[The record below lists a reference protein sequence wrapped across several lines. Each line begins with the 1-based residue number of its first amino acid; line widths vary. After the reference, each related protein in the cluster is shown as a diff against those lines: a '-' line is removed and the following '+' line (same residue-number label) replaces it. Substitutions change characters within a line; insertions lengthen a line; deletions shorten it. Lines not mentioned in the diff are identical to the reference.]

1 MGKSISKLEEN
12 SNFLFTDK
20 YWDYLD
26 LMKKADCSSEELQ
39 MKSKCLIEYSKLP
52 VMEKANVVKNDM
64 TFLEFFTGGGVVC
77 SDESGRKLYNGIN
90 REITHAVMATMSS
103 IKQNVELPSEYLD
116 EIEGPETL
124 PTVKDR
130 VSYDMSQ
137 VFPDIKKMFFLGKS
151 EEFHKRMTKIFDDSE
166 DIERF
171 SDIVDD
177 SVYRKD
183 ESRNREYQDY
193 ITEIVKKSKEMDF
206 EEKSQKLS

>member
-1 MGKSISKLEEN
+1 MGKTISKLEED
-12 SNFLFTDK
+12 SNFLFADK

-26 LMKKADCSSEELQ
+26 LMKQANCTPEELKT
-39 MKSKCLIEYSKLP
+39 KSKCLIEYANLP
-52 VMEKANVVKNDM
+52 VIEKANVVKNDM
-64 TFLEFFTGGGVVC
+64 TFLDFFTNGGVVC
-77 SDESGRKLYNGIN
+77 SDDSGRKLYGGIN

-103 IKQNVELPSEYLD
+103 LKANVELPKEYID
-116 EIEGPETL
+116 EIEGPDTL

-137 VFPDIKKMFFLGKS
+137 LFPDMKKLFFLGES
-151 EEFHKRMTKIFDDSE
+151 EEFHKRMTKVFNDSE

-183 ESRNREYQDY
+183 ESRNREYQNY
-193 ITEIVKKSKEMDF
+193 IAEVIKKSREIDF
-206 EEKSQKLS
+206 EEKSQKLG